1 MSEVPSNNQIEDL
14 DSEIHLGLPGHPVVG
29 GLPANAGDTGSIP
42 GLGRPHAGRQ
52 LGPCTTTPELKP

>member
-29 GLPANAGDTGSIP
+29 GLPANAGDTG
-42 GLGRPHAGRQ
+42 
-52 LGPCTTTPELKP
+52 